1 MSIYSRKN
9 SPIGFY
15 VYAYVRSDDTPYY
28 IGKGHN
34 QRAWKHTKNDVIKT
48 PADHNNIIILETRLT
63 SLGAAAIERRMIRWY
78 GRKDL
83 CTGILRNRTDGGE
96 GVLGAIRTAKWNS
109 NIGKANLGKK
119 RTLEIGARHSIVMTG
134 RKQSDETRK
143 KRSDSLT
150 GRTRTTEEKNSISF
164 GKKGKPQT
172 TEHIANRKAA
182 LLGKKQ
188 QVVICPHCGTS
199 GGIVNMKRWHFTNC
213 NH

>member
-15 VYAYVRSDDTPYY
+15 VYAYVRSDNTPYY
-28 IGKGHN
+28 IGKGNN
-34 QRAWKHTKNDVIKT
+34 QRAWKHTK
-48 PADHNNIIILETRLT
+48 NIIILETRLT

-96 GVLGAIRTAKWNS
+96 GVLGAIRTEKWNS

-150 GRTRTTEEKNSISF
+150 GRIRTTEEKNSISL
-164 GKKGKPQT
+164 GKKGKSQT

-188 QVVICPHCGTS
+188 QVVICPNCGTF

-213 NH
+213 KH